1 MKYVFLLLL
10 GCLACESLKAQHQ
23 EVFDEFRREAGDQA
37 EMFSGKVEPG
47 YPPTIYLNHPYWAFG
62 EFSKGTVVFDG
73 LLYKEVQLRYD
84 AYLKQ
89 LVVNTPIKH
98 SNVMIPMDR
107 VEKFTLG
114 ETEYSRRNG
123 EMVAV
128 LYTSPRMELIEQMN
142 VGIQEKMVDN
152 ARVQYEFKRNVKYLV
167 LRGGQVHEVSNLRS
181 VVKLFPGLKKELRS
195 FARMY
200 HLDFKALRQTSLV
213 SMIQYAD
220 ELLAKPLN

>member
-10 GCLACESLKAQHQ
+10 GCLACGSLKAQHQ
-23 EVFDEFRREAGDQA
+23 EVFDEFRLEAGDQA
-37 EMFSGKVEPG
+37 DMFAGKVEPG

-142 VGIQEKMVDN
+142 VTMQEKMVDN
-152 ARVQYEFKRNVKYLV
+152 ARVQYEFKRNVKYL
-167 LRGGQVHEVSNLRS
+167 
-181 VVKLFPGLKKELRS
+181 
-195 FARMY
+195 
-200 HLDFKALRQTSLV
+200 
-213 SMIQYAD
+213 
-220 ELLAKPLN
+220 